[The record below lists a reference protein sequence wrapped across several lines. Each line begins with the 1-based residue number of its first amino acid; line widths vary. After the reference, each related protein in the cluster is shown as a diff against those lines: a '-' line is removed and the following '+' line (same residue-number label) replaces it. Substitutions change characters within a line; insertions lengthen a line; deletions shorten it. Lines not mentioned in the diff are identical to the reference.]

1 MPTSRFVYWNDR
13 SHKKGRNSR
22 TAYRLSYGW
31 SSRASWGDIFSRSPR
46 LLPSPPPPVF
56 LCLFVIFDS
65 RSFPHHHP
73 LPWFLLRTLYTL
85 LLSHTVHQENASP
98 LGARIVVPP
107 NLYLVFR
114 CPRHLTRALEDQVR
128 PLPAV

>member
-1 MPTSRFVYWNDR
+1 MTGRTKKDEIPEPHTVYPTDDR
-13 SHKKGRNSR
+13 PVPRG
-22 TAYRLSYGW
+22 GI
-31 SSRASWGDIFSRSPR
+31 SSPDLRVSS
-46 LLPSPPPPVF
+46 PPVF

-65 RSFPHHHP
+65 RSFPHYHP

-114 CPRHLTRALEDQVR
+114 CPRHLTRALEDQVG